1 MTAAA
6 ARLGL
11 RPSNG
16 IAPWAILPWRSMRRR
31 NAPLAAWQIS
41 PPSGSQQ
48 IAAVDRRAAWPRAT
62 KSLDARHHPLLVD
75 EGGDDDPAGERPERT
90 TASAAN
96 SIAATPDFM
105 SAAPR
110 P

>member
-16 IAPWAILPWRSMRRR
+16 IAPWAIFPSRSMRRR
-31 NAPLAAWQIS
+31 RAPLAAWQIS

-48 IAAVDRRAAWPRAT
+48 IAPSMPSAWPRAT
-62 KSLDARHHPLLVD
+62 KSRTPDIIPSSSTRAATTIRP
-75 EGGDDDPAGERPERT
+75 GNDPART
-90 TASAAN
+90 RASAAN

-105 SAAPR
+105 SAEPR